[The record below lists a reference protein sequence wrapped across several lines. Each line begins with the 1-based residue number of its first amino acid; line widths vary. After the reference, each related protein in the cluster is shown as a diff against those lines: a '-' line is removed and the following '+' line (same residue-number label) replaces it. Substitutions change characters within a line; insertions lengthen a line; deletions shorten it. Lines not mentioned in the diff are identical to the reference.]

1 MKKLLIIL
9 LISAIPFLLVVGF
22 CGYHLYRVLSL
33 DPGFFLSDED
43 FHSSEKALDM
53 LIYSKH
59 FPQGLACGEVPR
71 YMREDNFDPK
81 EHLEVGATA
90 DFFFKLPEI
99 PGQQAEYELSQRYV
113 RDSLEGELRS
123 TWGEGT
129 LFTHYSKDDSCF
141 RVATEIKAE
150 SADSVVTLMTDFSGN
165 SGLYVGKRKNGVV
178 TECVACKWRDG
189 HCDEVISENKMKLD
203 SVSGKMLSY
212 TFNTREVY
220 AEGTL
225 HVSDG
230 LGAEEMLFDNLQRPV
245 LYKIGGHFYRYE
257 YSSNDTADYSVK
269 IFDES
274 KRNVAFYKRK
284 FKENREIVKYGGK
297 RYEMEITRYYE
308 NEKLVKEISDEIWF
322 YKFVNSRTK
331 LFDAAG
337 NSVLDSSFYEETFF
351 PGWRY
356 SPNSVITTHEYGE
369 NGKLKSYAQY
379 KESYWRDFPF
389 FFLPLHFES
398 RDKIGKLSLDY
409 NEAGL
414 LKSVTDSTMLRIVFS
429 NEKLD
434 NVKECKDPYQPS
446 SYLNP

>member
-1 MKKLLIIL
+1 MKKFLIIL

-59 FPQGLACGEVPR
+59 FSQGLACGEVPR

-81 EHLEVGATA
+81 ELLEVGATA

-99 PGQQAEYELSQRYV
+99 PGQQSEYELSQRYV

-389 FFLPLHFES
+389 VFLPLHFES

>member
-1 MKKLLIIL
+1 
-9 LISAIPFLLVVGF
+9 
-22 CGYHLYRVLSL
+22 
-33 DPGFFLSDED
+33 
-43 FHSSEKALDM
+43 M

-141 RVATEIKAE
+141 RVATEVKAE

-245 LYKIGGHFYRYE
+245 LYKIGVHFYRYE

-284 FKENREIVKYGGK
+284 FKENREVVKYGSK

-308 NEKLVKEISDEIWF
+308 NGKLVKEISDEIWF

-356 SPNSVITTHEYGE
+356 SPNSVITTHEYDE
-369 NGKLKSYAQY
+369 HGKLKSYAQY

-389 FFLPLHFES
+389 VFLPLHSES

-409 NEAGL
+409 DEAGH

-434 NVKECKDPYQPS
+434 NVKKCEDPYQSS

>member
-1 MKKLLIIL
+1 MKKFLKIL
-9 LISAIPFLLVVGF
+9 LIVSAPLLLVAAF
-22 CGYHLYRVLSL
+22 CGYHAYRAHSL
-33 DPGFFLSDED
+33 DSGVYLSGDGSGGPE
-43 FHSSEKALDM
+43 SALSM
-53 LIYSKH
+53 LQFSKTL
-59 FPQGLACGEVPR
+59 PQGIVCRALPDQLWA
-71 YMREDNFDPK
+71 NNLDPK
-81 EHLEVGATA
+81 AFLEIGAAA
-90 DFFFKLPEI
+90 DYLVRPYDRS
-99 PGQQAEYELSQRYV
+99 GNRTGYEFSQRYEK
-113 RDSLEGELRS
+113 DSLEGELRS
-123 TWGEGT
+123 RWGEGT
-129 LFTHYSKDDSCF
+129 VITWYSKDDSCF
-141 RVATEIKAE
+141 RVATEINAE

-189 HCDEVISENKMKLD
+189 RCDEVISENKMKLD

-284 FKENREIVKYGGK
+284 FKENREVVKYGSK

-308 NEKLVKEISDEIWF
+308 NGKLVKEISDEIWF

-337 NSVLDSSFYEETFF
+337 NSVLDSSFYEDTFL

-356 SPNSVITTHEYGE
+356 SPYSIITTQI
-369 NGKLKSYAQY
+369 LCS
-379 KESYWRDFPF
+379 
-389 FFLPLHFES
+389 
-398 RDKIGKLSLDY
+398 I
-409 NEAGL
+409 
-414 LKSVTDSTMLRIVFS
+414 
-429 NEKLD
+429 
-434 NVKECKDPYQPS
+434 
-446 SYLNP
+446 